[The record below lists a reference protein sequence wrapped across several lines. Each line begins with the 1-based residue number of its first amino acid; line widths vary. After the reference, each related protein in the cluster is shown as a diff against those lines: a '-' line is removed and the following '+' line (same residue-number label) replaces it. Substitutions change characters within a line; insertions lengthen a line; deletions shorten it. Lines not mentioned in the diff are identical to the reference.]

1 MRIKSFIATTIQE
14 ALKSVKREMG
24 DGSIILETR
33 NIEEGDIKSRE
44 GQTLVEVI
52 AAENNNGQNK
62 DRNSDQGEEQKE
74 GRGVQGDRGDLN
86 IQSPGQ
92 NPSGTSP
99 SDPQQSEQYSS
110 ATEHKD
116 IPENHMDNV
125 VLSDHLHSDKLAE
138 PADSTPTDRL
148 SEFADMVQSGKI
160 KQVSKWIVN
169 NKVERSKLHVDHDIG
184 NNGDNSEVL
193 SLALNQSESSPS
205 GWLPSEKYLSVKKQT
220 TLPRS
225 QKDNVT
231 LSDHLLAEDLIEMA
245 GYNADEISDTLDHQ
259 QNSDSNS
266 DWSEASEK
274 LFKQL
279 RIQQVEEEHSR
290 FLINNVMS
298 RLSIDE
304 YDKMDLHWKMLRESI
319 IHKIKISDSSSNN
332 QHECK
337 TMVFVG
343 AAGTGKTTTI
353 LKLASDTKK
362 LSDKE
367 ILLISIRGHSAEKLK
382 KTADRIGVT
391 LRTVTS
397 HRELRDIIDK
407 HDGLSHIFID
417 TPGISYLDDNALSGL
432 KGFLDEMPNMETHLV
447 VSATT
452 RYADI
457 INIVNKFTVF
467 PLHRLHFT
475 KVDETC
481 LYGTLFSVAME
492 TQIPLSCI
500 SDGQEVPEDLRPVT
514 AEMVADMVL
523 QV

>member
-33 NIEEGDIKSRE
+33 NIEEGDIKSMK

-62 DRNSDQGEEQKE
+62 DQDGARKE
-74 GRGVQGDRGDLN
+74 GWDVQGDRGGLN
-86 IQSPGQ
+86 IQPPDQ
-92 NPSGTSP
+92 NPSVTSP

-116 IPENHMDNV
+116 IPEDHMDSV
-125 VLSDHLHSDKLAE
+125 ILSDHLHSDKQAE
-138 PADSTPTDRL
+138 PADSTPADRL
-148 SEFADMVQSGKI
+148 SEFSGMVQSGKI

-169 NKVERSKLHVDHDIG
+169 NKVERSKLHVDHDMG
-184 NNGDNSEVL
+184 NNGDC
-193 SLALNQSESSPS
+193 P
-205 GWLPSEKYLSVKKQT
+205 
-220 TLPRS
+220 
-225 QKDNVT
+225 D
-231 LSDHLLAEDLIEMA
+231 
-245 GYNADEISDTLDHQ
+245 
-259 QNSDSNS
+259 
-266 DWSEASEK
+266 ASEK

-290 FLINNVMS
+290 LLINNVMS
-298 RLSIDE
+298 RLSNDE
-304 YDKMDLHWKMLRESI
+304 YDKMDLHWNMLRESI
-319 IHKIKISDSSSNN
+319 IHKIKTSDSSSNN

-337 TMVFVG
+337 TKVFIG

-362 LSDKE
+362 MSDKE

-397 HRELRDIIDK
+397 HRELRDIIDR
-407 HDGLSHIFID
+407 HNGLSHIFID
-417 TPGISYLDDNALSGL
+417 TPGISYLDDNALSSL
-432 KGFLDEMPNMETHLV
+432 KGYLDEIPKKETHLV

-457 INIVNKFTVF
+457 INVVNKFTVF

>member
-14 ALKSVKREMG
+14 ALKSVKKEMG

-52 AAENNNGQNK
+52 AAENTNEQNK
-62 DRNSDQGEEQKE
+62 DRDEEQKE
-74 GRGVQGDRGDLN
+74 RRDVKGDSGDLN
-86 IQSPGQ
+86 KQLPGK
-92 NPSGTSP
+92 NPAGTSP

-116 IPENHMDNV
+116 IPEDHMDNV
-125 VLSDHLHSDKLAE
+125 ILSDHLPLDKLAK
-138 PADSTPTDRL
+138 PANSTPTDRL
-148 SEFADMVQSGKI
+148 SEFSGMVQSGKI

-169 NKVERSKLHVDHDIG
+169 NKVERSKLHVDHDKR
-184 NNGDNSEVL
+184 NNGDNSKVL
-193 SLALNQSESSPS
+193 SLALNQAESSPS
-205 GWLPSEKYLSVKKQT
+205 GWLPSEKFSLVKMQT
-220 TLPRS
+220 TLPLR
-225 QKDNVT
+225 QRDNVT

-245 GYNADEISDTLDHQ
+245 GYSADEISDTLDHR
-259 QNSDSNS
+259 QNSDSHGGRS
-266 DWSEASEK
+266 QASEK

-279 RIQQVEEEHSR
+279 RIQQVEEEHSKH
-290 FLINNVMS
+290 LINNIMS
-298 RLSIDE
+298 RLSNDE
-304 YDKMDLHWKMLRESI
+304 YDKIDLHLEMLRESI
-319 IHKIKISDSSSNN
+319 IRKIKTSDLSSNN
-332 QHECK
+332 HHECK
-337 TMVFVG
+337 TKVFIG

-362 LSDKE
+362 LSDKK

-382 KTADRIGVT
+382 KTADRIGVA

-432 KGFLDEMPNMETHLV
+432 KGFLDEMPKMETHLV

-514 AEMVADMVL
+514 AEMIADMVL